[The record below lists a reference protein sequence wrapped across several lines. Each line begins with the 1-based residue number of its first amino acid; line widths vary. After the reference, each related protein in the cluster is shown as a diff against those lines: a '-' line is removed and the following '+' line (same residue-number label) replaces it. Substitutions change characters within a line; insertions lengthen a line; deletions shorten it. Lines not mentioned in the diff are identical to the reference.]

1 MREKDET
8 EKKMKKFLTYA
19 LPLVVVSALV
29 GCATPINVRTADPT
43 TASEAY
49 AFKTKPGNAKVYFVA
64 GKMGFTITPEA
75 MRPNVAGAILLINGN
90 IVGQIDKNDVL
101 VVDVVPNQ
109 YNFSWQNAHNDSQ
122 TQFVNRQLK
131 AGDVLILRANHILP
145 TFGGLS
151 GPPKYELLEQA
162 DRSLVTGKRVVSHTS
177 CPATICK

>member
-1 MREKDET
+1 
-8 EKKMKKFLTYA
+8 MKRYLSYV
-19 LPLVVVSALV
+19 LPMLAVGMLV
-29 GCATPINVRTADPT
+29 GCATPINVRMADPN

-131 AGDVLILRANHILP
+131 AGDVLILQANHILP
-145 TFGGLS
+145 AFGGFS
-151 GPPKYELLEQA
+151 GPPKYELVEQI
-162 DRSLVTGKRVVSHTS
+162 DRSLVMGRRVVSQTS